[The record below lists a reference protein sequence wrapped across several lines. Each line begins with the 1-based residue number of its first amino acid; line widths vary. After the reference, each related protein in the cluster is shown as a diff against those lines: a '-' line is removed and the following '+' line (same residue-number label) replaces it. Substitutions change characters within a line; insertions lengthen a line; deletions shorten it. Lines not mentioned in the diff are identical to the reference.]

1 MASAFSTPQSSRPA
15 APQEPARDASASR
28 PAPRPAPF
36 PTPADGYTFRDWASI

>member
-28 PAPRPAPF
+28 PAPRP
-36 PTPADGYTFRDWASI
+36 TPADGYTFRDWASI

>member
-28 PAPRPAPF
+28 PAPRPAS
-36 PTPADGYTFRDWASI
+36 ADGYTFRDWASI